1 MLGSC
6 FNSLN
11 SGTSGVSSGRVLPP
25 QLLFSHCSSMDRSDG
40 FLHLVV
46 LW

>member
-1 MLGSC
+1 MLGSY

-25 QLLFSHCSSMDRSDG
+25 QLLFSHCSSMEQSDDS
-40 FLHLVV
+40 LHLVV